1 MKLFLNFSKLLCCLF
16 VMNATA
22 TKAEEYMSCQ
32 SNPEMLK
39 KSSQRLQELEK
50 KDQDDRNSGLSWEII
65 LKKDRERRIEVATVF
80 ARGCMS
86 TKEDYSNAALIFQHG
101 DLDFPDHFFQ
111 AFLFA
116 KRAVELGSTT
126 DKDMM
131 ANGIDRYL
139 INKGRKQL
147 FGSQALL
154 PKGETCY
161 CLAQVESSF
170 PDSLR
175 VEYKAKTYLQELEWV
190 SAINQSMGLNCSLA
204 KECTSELRPSPA
216 GTVPGFW

>member
-1 MKLFLNFSKLLCCLF
+1 MNGLMCWLL
-16 VMNATA
+16 VVAATT
-22 TKAEEYMSCQ
+22 TKADDYVSCQ
-32 SNPEMLK
+32 NNPELLK

-50 KDQDDRNSGLSWEII
+50 QDQEDRNSGIPWEII
-65 LKKDRERRIEVATVF
+65 LTRDRERRIEVATIF

-86 TKEDYSNAALIFQHG
+86 KKEDYSNAALIFQHG

-139 INKGRKQL
+139 INKGHKQL

-175 VEYKAKTYLQELEWV
+175 VEYKSKTYLQELEWV
-190 SAINQSMGLNCSLA
+190 STINQSMGLNCPLA
-204 KECTSELRPSPA
+204 KECASELRASPA
-216 GTVPGFW
+216 GAVPGFW